1 MAVPPPPGQVDARGM
16 ASSSGSPTR
25 PGVHGL
31 WASAIPALAFSGDFV
46 AVTVDRSLGL
56 SVLAGLVLVGTVTA
70 WCSALSNAATAL
82 GVAVL
87 GWLFATGFVLDSD
100 GVLRV
105 QWPSGVVLLLALLAV
120 AAAASVGRSAAQ
132 ARPAARLRRSS
143 SATGTRE
150 TITTTPIT
158 GSR

>member
-1 MAVPPPPGQVDARGM
+1 MGNF
-16 ASSSGSPTR
+16 SGSPAR

-31 WASAIPALAFSGDFV
+31 WASAIPALAFAGDFV

-56 SVLAGLVLVGTVTA
+56 SVLAGLVLVGAVTA
-70 WCSALSNAATAL
+70 WCGALSNATTAL

-105 QWPSGVVLLLALLAV
+105 QWPSGVVLLLALLVV
-120 AAAASVGRSAAQ
+120 ATAASVGRRSVVQ

-150 TITTTPIT
+150 TITTKPIT